1 MKSTVIPQ
9 TSTGKYRNE
18 RPLPLK
24 VTPYFIHLQ
33 DRKNTREAEFE
44 TEFLQKVDELFGANR
59 NIKILDVGAGTGAAG
74 EMVTFVCLNR
84 FFFFERMILLVCLSA
99 CFIIP

>member
-1 MKSTVIPQ
+1 MKDH
-9 TSTGKYRNE
+9 
-18 RPLPLK
+18 LPLK
-24 VTPYFIHLQ
+24 VTPYLFVC
-33 DRKNTREAEFE
+33 R
-44 TEFLQKVDELFGANR
+44 TERTQEMRNLKLSFLQKVDELFGANR

-84 FFFFERMILLVCLSA
+84 VFFFKRMILLVCLPA